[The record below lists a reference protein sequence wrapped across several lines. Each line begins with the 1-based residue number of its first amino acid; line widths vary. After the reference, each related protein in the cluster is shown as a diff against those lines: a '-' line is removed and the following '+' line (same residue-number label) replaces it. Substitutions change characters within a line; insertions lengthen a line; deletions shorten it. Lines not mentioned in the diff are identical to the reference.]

1 MSQISPNKPPEQK
14 RPPLRERKLRTSARG
29 QLCMIRIDGVCNCDT
44 GTTVLAHAP
53 HDANKGTSF
62 KPDDIGAWACS
73 NCHDFIDGRSTVLG
87 VTRARRMALFYEGV
101 YRTVCEQVRQSILVV
116 K

>member
-1 MSQISPNKPPEQK
+1 MSELPPNKPPGQRIK
-14 RPPLRERKLRTSARG
+14 PVRERKLRTSARG

-53 HDANKGTSF
+53 HDMNKGTGH
-62 KPDDIGAWACS
+62 KPDDVGAWACS
-73 NCHDFIDGRSTVLG
+73 NCHDYVDGRTKVPG
-87 VTRARRMALFYEGV
+87 VTRQDRMAWFHQGV
-101 YRTVCEQVRQSILVV
+101 YRTVCEQIRQGVLVV